1 MDYRRRKKIQLK
13 TPEVIPGGVTVRKG
27 KKEKRK
33 REKRGRGKHS
43 LTRSPK
49 KPLGSP
55 EGQEGG
61 GRKGKKNKRGNGNTS
76 ESMERPKCDMGN
88 GIAGWTGQ
96 ERGMD
101 SGKVLIAPRL
111 TGNTPR
117 FSFVFPQ
124 NWIPTSD

>member
-27 KKEKRK
+27 KKGKRK
-33 REKRGRGKHS
+33 GEKRGRGKHS
-43 LTRSPK
+43 LTRSSK

-55 EGQEGG
+55 ERQEGG
-61 GRKGKKNKRGNGNTS
+61 ERKGKKNKRGNGNTS

-96 ERGMD
+96 ERAEK
-101 SGKVLIAPRL
+101 S
-111 TGNTPR
+111 
-117 FSFVFPQ
+117 
-124 NWIPTSD
+124 